1 MVIFFW
7 LLFFVFLAGIMVFT
21 AKRFEPKTAY
31 KLKIAIFIIMG
42 FIGLLS
48 LVGFYRYTAGLP
60 EEQRITAD
68 TTVDRRL
75 KIASSPYIAP
85 AHAKYL
91 SQDADR
97 TVRYELAANQALDE
111 DIMRILMNDPDP
123 NVRKRLSRNLT
134 VPLDLIESQS
144 MKEGDPIVRQA
155 YADALFF
162 RKKRAADKK
171 SGVVLDVDPRVR
183 ITEALEKLSP
193 DSEDYRKIRLST
205 SGKPFLYS
213 IDMLA
218 SDINPDVRYA
228 AASNTSMSG
237 TVLRELQKDP
247 DKGVQEMAILTMSR
261 KDSTDADSLET
272 FSLHTNTYI
281 REAVANNPHTPSYIL
296 EQLSR
301 DGHKQVLL
309 AVAGNEKT
317 PSHILSKLAGMKD
330 VEILRRIA
338 RHSTTP
344 ESALRDLALH
354 DDPEV
359 RRRVALNANAPD
371 NALERLG
378 RDNTAEVRV
387 ATSMN
392 MSSSPV
398 LLARLAGDPEVR
410 VRAAVAMNPS
420 TPVEVVKD
428 LAKDKAPQ
436 VRLPAEH
443 NLRNF
448 AETLRNLGK
457 DNDVFRRRQVAQNL
471 NTPPATLAE
480 LAGDEDVYVRER
492 VALNP
497 NTTREVL
504 SRLSR
509 DSAEQVRLAVAE
521 NPNRP

>member
-7 LLFFVFLAGIMVFT
+7 LLFFVFLGGVMVFT

-31 KLKIAIFIIMG
+31 KLKITIFIIMG
-42 FIGLLS
+42 FIGGLS
-48 LVGFYRYTAGLP
+48 MLGFYRYTAGLP

-91 SQDADR
+91 SQDAER
-97 TVRYELAANQALDE
+97 SVRYELAANQALDE
-111 DIMRILMNDPDP
+111 DIMRILMNDPDA

-134 VPLDLIESQS
+134 VPIEMIESQS

-162 RKKRAADKK
+162 RKKRAADGKK
-171 SGVVLDVDPRVR
+171 GVILNVDPRVR
-183 ITEALEKLSP
+183 ITEALEKLAP

-218 SDINPDVRYA
+218 SDPNPEVRYA

-237 TVLRELQKDP
+237 TVLRELLKDP

-261 KDSTDADSLET
+261 KDSTDPDSLET
-272 FSLHTNTYI
+272 FSLHSNVYI
-281 REAVANNPHTPSYIL
+281 REAVANNTHTPSYIL

-309 AVAGNEKT
+309 AVSGNENT
-317 PSHILSKLAGMKD
+317 PSHILAALASSKD
-330 VEILRRIA
+330 VEILRRVA
-338 RHSTTP
+338 RHTTTP
-344 ESALRDLALH
+344 ESSLRDLALH
-354 DDPEV
+354 DDSEV
-359 RRRVALNANAPD
+359 RRRVALNPNAP
-371 NALERLG
+371 ATGLERLG
-378 RDNTAEVRV
+378 RDSTPEVRV
-387 ATSMN
+387 ATAMN
-392 MSSSPV
+392 MGASPV
-398 LLARLAGDPEVR
+398 LLAKLAGDGEVG

-457 DNDVFRRRQVAQNL
+457 DNDVFLRRQVAQNL
-471 NTPPATLAE
+471 NTPAATLAE
-480 LAGDEDVYVRER
+480 LSNDDDVYVRER

-497 NTTREVL
+497 NTARDVL
-504 SRLSR
+504 SKLSR
-509 DSAEQVRLAVAE
+509 DAEEQVRLAVAE
-521 NPNRP
+521 NPNHP